1 MNDAIQTPEAQKLAQ
16 MLQQQQMQKI
26 LQGIQGGMGSGA
38 MSSPDMEMAQRAM
51 STQPD
56 YGMNANAAPM
66 QQGNAMQ
73 PSVQMLGRPVTQGSY
88 GGKPMSNMGQM
99 QSDYEMMRKR

>member
-26 LQGIQGGMGSGA
+26 LQGTQGGMATSADMQGA
-38 MSSPDMEMAQRAM
+38 QSAM
-51 STQPD
+51 GNPD
-56 YGMNANAAPM
+56 YGMTANAAPM
-66 QQGNAMQ
+66 QQGNLMQ
-73 PSVQMLGRPVTQGSY
+73 PSVQMLGKPVTQGSY

-99 QSDYEMMRKR
+99 QSDYEMMRRR